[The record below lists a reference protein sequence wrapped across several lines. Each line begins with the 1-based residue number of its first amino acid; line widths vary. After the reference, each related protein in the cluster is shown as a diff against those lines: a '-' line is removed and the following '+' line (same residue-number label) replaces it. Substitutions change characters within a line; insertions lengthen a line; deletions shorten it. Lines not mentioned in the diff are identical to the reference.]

1 MNELLFDKYKTQI
14 ENDTISMV
22 IDDNFIISSLEAFCI
37 KQNIEIKND
46 DEKYIN
52 CENSLMLY
60 LNEISNFKVLSREE
74 ERALAI
80 RIKNGDIEAKR
91 IFLQSNLRL
100 VVSIAKKYR
109 GKIMPFLDLI
119 QIFNICN
126 MVDKTIN

>member
-52 CENSLMLY
+52 S
-60 LNEISNFKVLSREE
+60 I
-74 ERALAI
+74 
-80 RIKNGDIEAKR
+80 
-91 IFLQSNLRL
+91 L
-100 VVSIAKKYR
+100 VICQFYR
-109 GKIMPFLDLI
+109 HS
-119 QIFNICN
+119 FNITRLPN
-126 MVDKTIN
+126 KYGFYMLNIRV